1 MSNDK
6 IATGPSL
13 PAKSGFGLLVAKNA
27 AENPCRQTD
36 TISKVIQPVARRA
49 GASSPQPTV
58 NNFGAK
64 MNLPPD

>member
-36 TISKVIQPVARRA
+36 TISKSNRYDLQSYSTGGEESRR
-49 GASSPQPTV
+49 
-58 NNFGAK
+58 K
-64 MNLPPD
+64 LPAADGE